1 MNGEATRFKKGNKA
15 AEKWTEEEALKAFG
29 DMLAFSA
36 INESVVS
43 VQQAYIDFGM
53 PSPTYYYLI
62 NKFPVLEN
70 IKKGINDIIISR
82 VNKGAINN
90 EMNPTACIWR
100 MKQLGEKDKQ
110 EVEAIN
116 TNINVDLDDK
126 ERAEAL
132 ARVKNGLDELNDYE

>member
-15 AEKWTEEEALKAFG
+15 AEKWTEEEAKDSFNA
-29 DMLAFSA
+29 MLLFAA
-36 INESVVS
+36 KNESVVS

-53 PSPTYYYLI
+53 PSTTYYYLI
-62 NKFPVLEN
+62 DKFPVLASV
-70 IKKGINDIIISR
+70 KKGINDIIISR

-100 MKQLGEKDKQ
+100 MKQLGERDKQ

-116 TNINVDLDDK
+116 TNLNADLNDK
-126 ERAEAL
+126 ERQEAL
-132 ARVKNGLDELNDYE
+132 ARVKNGLKEFDDYE